1 MTSAAKPNRR
11 PPLTTLATRLM
22 PTSFSVNSLSSR
34 SRGWRS
40 PSPPR
45 RPSRCVRAIGPLSEI
60 EPALAGGV
68 GQGLDPAVIQI
79 GAAVEHDPRD
89 PGRLGAFGEQFAN
102 RARRS
107 LIGTGLQVLL
117 EPGIEG
123 RSRGE
128 RAPGQIVDDLCV
140 DMARRAEHRQP
151 HPALRRLAQLEP
163 GPVAP
168 AAEQRIWFVRHGRYF
183 FLPSLRRI
191 ISSRYLTP
199 LPL

>member
-1 MTSAAKPNRR
+1 MTMAANPNRL

-40 PSPPR
+40 PSPPL

-68 GQGLDPAVIQI
+68 GQGLDPAVIEI
-79 GAAVEHDPRD
+79 GSAVKDDPLD
-89 PGRLGAFGEQFAN
+89 PGRLGAFGEQFTD
-102 RARRS
+102 RARRPF
-107 LIGTGLQVLL
+107 IGPGLQVRL
-117 EPGIEG
+117 EAGIEG
-123 RSRGE
+123 RGRGE
-128 RAPGQIVDDLCV
+128 RAPGKIVDDLRI

-151 HPALRRLAQLEP
+151 GPALRGLAQLEP

-168 AAEQRIWFVRHGRYF
+168 APEQGIWFVR
-183 FLPSLRRI
+183 P
-191 ISSRYLTP
+191 
-199 LPL
+199 